1 MIYRIR
7 LANFEGPLD
16 LLLYFIKRDKLNIYD
31 IPIARITKEFL
42 EYVRLMK
49 MLNLEVVG
57 DFLVTASMLL
67 QIKARMLLPKP
78 ETTAEE
84 EEEDPRTELVHRL
97 LEYKRYKEAAEEL
110 ARRQQQYRYYL
121 YRSFPDPMPAQTVE
135 PVYKNA
141 TLFDLL
147 TALKHVLDRAE
158 QRQADTTVHTVELPP
173 VSVEEQAEY
182 LLTTVRRHGEITFQA
197 LMVGMERLAI
207 IATFLALLELIKHQ
221 MLAVRQA
228 SLFDDIIIYEP

>member
-7 LANFEGPLD
+7 LTNFEGPLD

-31 IPIARITKEFL
+31 IPIARITHEFL

-78 ETTAEE
+78 ESEE
-84 EEEDPRTELVHRL
+84 TEEEDPRTELVHRL
-97 LEYKRYKEAAEEL
+97 LEYKRYKEAAEAL
-110 ARRQQQYRYYL
+110 AERHQQYRYYL
-121 YRSFPDPMPAQTVE
+121 YRAIPDPTPAQMVE

-141 TLFDLL
+141 SLLDLL
-147 TALKHVLDRAE
+147 TALKHVLEKAE
-158 QRQADTTVHTVELPP
+158 NAASESHVHTVELPP
-173 VSVEEQAEY
+173 VSVEAQAEF
-182 LLTTVRRHGEITFQA
+182 LLNEVKRHGEITFQQ
-197 LMVGMERLAI
+197 LVEGMERLVI

-221 MLAVRQA
+221 MVGVRQA
-228 SLFDDIIIYEP
+228 AVFDDIIVYEP

>member
-7 LANFEGPLD
+7 LTNFEGPLD

-31 IPIARITKEFL
+31 IPIARITHEFL

-78 ETTAEE
+78 ESEE
-84 EEEDPRTELVHRL
+84 TEEEDPRTELVHRL
-97 LEYKRYKEAAEEL
+97 LEYKRYKEAAEAL
-110 ARRQQQYRYYL
+110 AERHQQYRYYL
-121 YRSFPDPMPAQTVE
+121 YRSIPDPTPAQMVE

-141 TLFDLL
+141 SLLDLL
-147 TALKHVLDRAE
+147 TALKHVLEKAE
-158 QRQADTTVHTVELPP
+158 NAASESNVHTVELPP
-173 VSVEEQAEY
+173 VSVEAQAEF
-182 LLTTVRRHGEITFQA
+182 LLNEVKRHGEITFQQ
-197 LMVGMERLAI
+197 LVEGMERLVI

-221 MLAVRQA
+221 MVGVRQA
-228 SLFDDIIIYEP
+228 AVFDDIIVYEP